1 MPIVPVA
8 LNVRGKP
15 LCTRH
20 VNWGRLIVKLS
31 VLLVGNGSNHHAEI
45 EQALRSGGF
54 EPDITVTDELSPVAH
69 LQNFELILSDNS
81 AGGRLDRHSPLQTV
95 ATLPQV
101 VFEIDR
107 RGVFTY
113 CNQYGL
119 DLFGY
124 TKEDLN
130 AGIHVSTVIEEA
142 DRGRAVE
149 RVMSILQGDTPSSG
163 AEYTVV
169 RSDGSHLPVII
180 YSIPVIEEGVIVGM
194 RGIVVDLSHIKGTQE
209 RLAASEERYRQLVE
223 TMGDGLISVGPDGG
237 VLFVNQAMATM
248 LGYEPEQLQGR
259 DIHEFCISEDHHT
272 LDAHLESRFS
282 RGERSSYEITL
293 LGRERTVPV
302 LVTASPMRDSDDRI
316 FASLAVVTDIS
327 RQRAANRQLLH
338 IKTALDN
345 ASEAISIFDADLV
358 PVYINPAFE
367 ELSGLSL
374 EEFIEAGGPSACLA
388 GEEDFEPVQR
398 AVAEDGFFIGEFEG
412 RHSSGRQFPVMG
424 RIDAVHDP
432 DGELTGFVAAITDI
446 TERRE
451 REERLRITNAR
462 LSLINRLH
470 QRLTDG
476 ASVDQIIAAGADSI
490 RDVLGG
496 HHAHVSIR
504 RPREAQSEADEE
516 LVIRYSNMPAEL
528 EVRAFGGPLG
538 KGDAVLPL
546 HPGSALAQ
554 VYATGEMLEVRED
567 ELDAVAEQLRRW
579 ALPEATTGDR
589 PITEAL
595 GVRYLCLMPLMD
607 DNDTIGHIT
616 LSRDEDCPLSEPE
629 KDFFGAV
636 AQQMAMILNKA
647 RGEAQLA
654 RLNNYLQAIIDN
666 VQVWFMVA
674 DGKNEI
680 VFWNRAAE
688 RISGYSRE
696 QIQSGEHLMSL
707 LYPDDD
713 VRREAYQ
720 IINAAL
726 AGETSEPLETTI
738 TSADGAEVRMTW
750 HLQRVMIDGGVE
762 GIVVLGHD
770 VTRSH
775 ELHEQLQRVQRMDAV
790 GTLAGGIAHDF
801 NNVLT
806 AIIGHADLLA
816 MEADPES
823 TIPWHAEQINKNA
836 HRAARLTRQLL
847 AFSRRQPAKPQLT
860 SLSRLIDDM
869 TEMLR
874 RITPENIDLRLDLD
888 PELGYTQIDPS
899 QVEQVVMNLL
909 INAREAMPDGG
920 VLCVSTCNE
929 TLAEDELSELFD
941 ARPGDYVVIEV
952 TDTGVGMAPE
962 VETHIFEPFFTT
974 RGGNGGTGLGLS
986 TVYGI
991 VRQNNGEITVHTE
1004 PGEGSV
1010 FRVYLPRAD
1019 SVHKTERGDDSED
1032 RQALHGSETILL
1044 VEDADSLREL
1054 IRTILDSFGYRV
1066 LAASR
1071 GDEGLELARAHDGE
1085 IGLLVSDVV
1094 MPEMSGTD
1102 LADQLLEIMPA
1113 VQVLLISGYPSQR
1126 AITVGHTDER
1136 IHFLQKPFSAMEL
1149 ARMIRSILNGK
1160 G

>member
-31 VLLVGNGSNHHAEI
+31 VLLIGNGSNHHAEI
-45 EQALRSGGF
+45 EQALRAGGF
-54 EPDITVTDELSPVAH
+54 EPDITVTDKLSPVAH

-81 AGGRLDRHSPLQTV
+81 AGDRLDRHPALQTV

-101 VFEIDR
+101 VFELDR

-119 DLFGY
+119 DLLGY
-124 TKEDLN
+124 TSEDLK
-130 AGIHVSTVIEEA
+130 AGVHVSTVIEEA

-169 RSDGSHLPVII
+169 RSDGSHFPVII

-223 TMGDGLISVGPDGG
+223 TMGDGLISVGPGG
-237 VLFVNQAMATM
+237 GILFVNQAMATI
-248 LGYEPEQLQGR
+248 LGYEPEEVQGR

-302 LVTASPMRDSDDRI
+302 LVTASPMRDCDDRI

-432 DGELTGFVAAITDI
+432 DGELTGFVAVITDI

-476 ASVDQIIAAGADSI
+476 ASVDEIIAAGADGI
-490 RDVLGG
+490 LDVLGG

-504 RPREAQSEADEE
+504 QPGRGQQEVDE
-516 LVIRYSNMPAEL
+516 LAIRYSNMPAEL
-528 EVRAFGGPLG
+528 EARAFGAPLRDR
-538 KGDAVLPL
+538 DAVLPL
-546 HPGSALAQ
+546 HAGGVLARM
-554 VYATGEMLEVRED
+554 YTTGEMTEIRED
-567 ELDAVAEQLRRW
+567 ELGDVAEELQRW
-579 ALPEATTGDR
+579 VQPGAPAGEV

-595 GVRYLCLMPLMD
+595 GVRYLCLMPLTD
-607 DNDTIGHIT
+607 EGGTIGHIT
-616 LSRDEDCPLSEPE
+616 LSRAEDRPLTVAERELLS
-629 KDFFGAV
+629 AV
-636 AQQMAMILNKA
+636 AQQMAMILNRA
-647 RGEAQLA
+647 RSEEQLA
-654 RLNNYLQAIIDN
+654 RLNNYLQAIVNN
-666 VQVWFMVA
+666 VQAWFMVA
-674 DGKNEI
+674 DGNDEVVI
-680 VFWNRAAE
+680 WNRAAE

-696 QIQSGEHLMSL
+696 QIKSANHLMRL
-707 LYPDDD
+707 LYPDEEA
-713 VRREAYQ
+713 RREAHQ
-720 IINAAL
+720 IIDAVL
-726 AGETSEPLETTI
+726 EGETSEPLETTI
-738 TSADGAEVRMTW
+738 TRADGAEARMTW
-750 HLQRVMIDGGVE
+750 HLQRVMIDGDAQGL
-762 GIVVLGHD
+762 VVLGHD

-775 ELHEQLQRVQRMDAV
+775 ELQEQLQRVQRMDAV

-1004 PGEGSV
+1004 SGEGSV

-1019 SVHKTERGDDSED
+1019 SAHKTERGDDSED